1 MSSRLKYAV
10 VGASTCL
17 TLLLLVGS
25 LAGQGSVT
33 QEDTLKHIGVFSD
46 VVARIKTEY
55 VEEPDM
61 KSVTQGAL
69 NGMLEAVDPFAS
81 YLNPEQ
87 YQDYLKNKSSNRADV
102 GLSLS
107 KRFGYIGVVA
117 AIPGSPAAK
126 AGFATGDMIETIKG
140 ISTRDMPL
148 AYANLLLQGEPGS
161 TVDLSV
167 VHVRSQQ
174 DPQKVTLT
182 RTNVAIPAVES
193 SMLAGESGYINVD
206 GLGPAQL
213 KQVAQSV
220 QKLQSEGAKKLVLDL
235 RGCAVGTPEDG
246 IALANLFLDKG
257 LITYM
262 KGQRVPQKNFDADPS
277 KAVTKLPVAV
287 LVDRGTAGGAEIAAA
302 ALQDDDLAKLVGEV
316 TYGDAAMRE
325 AVKMDD
331 GGAIILSVAKY
342 YSPKGQAIQDT
353 RVTPATV
360 VAQAEPDVEYDAN
373 GDPLPQTTPLKPEQK
388 TSSDSVV
395 TKALEV
401 LNK

>member
-1 MSSRLKYAV
+1 MSSRLKYVV

-17 TLLLLVGS
+17 TLLLLVGG

-87 YQDYLKNKSSNRADV
+87 YQEYLKNKDLSRADV
-102 GLSLS
+102 GLRLS
-107 KRFGYIGVVA
+107 KRFGYIGVVS

-161 TVDLSV
+161 TVELTA

-182 RTNVAIPAVES
+182 RTNVAIAPVES
-193 SMLAGESGYINVD
+193 SMLAGQSGYINVD

-213 KQVAQSV
+213 KQIAQSV
-220 QKLQSEGAKKLVLDL
+220 QKLQSEGARKLVLDL
-235 RGCAVGTPEDG
+235 RACAVGTPDEG

-262 KGQRVPQKNFDADPS
+262 KGQRVEQKNFDADPS
-277 KAVTKLPVAV
+277 KAVTKLPLAV

-302 ALQDDDLAKLVGEV
+302 ALQDDDRAKLVGEA

-325 AVKMDD
+325 AIKMDD

-353 RVTPATV
+353 RVTPATL
-360 VAQAEPDVEYDAN
+360 VAQAEPEIEYDAN
-373 GDPLPQTTPLKPEQK
+373 GDPLPQSKPQQPDQK

-395 TKALEV
+395 IKALEV